1 METPQEFDI
10 KQYLQLLY
18 QRRYLFVVVVVIIT
32 SIAIAISYA
41 LPKIYEAKTTVLIE
55 SNYVNDLMK
64 NIAVTP
70 SINDRVKALEAILK
84 SRTLILKVVGELDLD
99 LTRKSDVEVEKLVR
113 NFQKAMDI
121 TYGIGL
127 NKPSGSNMDMFTVSF
142 RDANPVVAR
151 DFVNVLVRRY
161 IEDNLSH
168 NRDATF
174 GANKFLLEQIG
185 LVKDKISTIEA
196 DIARMSKLPDT
207 VAVAHETVAQ
217 DRLRVLQKRLYEL
230 RLQYTDN
237 HPDIIK
243 LKAEIESLRS
253 QSVGGKPVAAAG
265 RKDEQQQPGLNLD
278 DTTPRNN
285 IVPDLEKAEAGN
297 MSNDPAGKT
306 PKRGN
311 EFSTSKLGDR
321 QKISSLE
328 RDRDTYKKIY
338 EDLMATMARSEVSS
352 HIEVEDKGGTFKI
365 LEPAI
370 LPFSPVS
377 PNRVKIILLGLLA
390 GVGGGVIF
398 IILLDKMDNS
408 VKTLDSARSFGLP
421 VLATIPHMQN
431 LADIQ
436 KKKRNDL
443 VLYIVAGVYLI
454 CVAGLISFEFFK
466 RGVQ

>member
-18 QRRYLFVVVVVIIT
+18 QKRYLFVAVVVIIT
-32 SIAIAISYA
+32 SIAIAISYT
-41 LPKIYEAKTTVLIE
+41 LPKIYEAKTTVLVE

-64 NIAVTP
+64 SIAVTP

-84 SRTLILKVVGELDLD
+84 SRALILKVVGDLDLD

-113 NFQKAMDI
+113 SFQKATEI
-121 TYGIGL
+121 TYGIGM
-127 NKPSGSNMDMFTVSF
+127 NRSAGSNMEMFTVSF
-142 RDANPVVAR
+142 RNANPVIAR
-151 DFVNVLVRRY
+151 DYVNVLVRRY
-161 IEDNLSH
+161 IEESLSR

-196 DIARMSKLPDT
+196 DIARISKQPAT
-207 VAVAHETVAQ
+207 IAVVHETVAQ
-217 DRLRVLQKRLYEL
+217 ERLRMLQKRLYEL

-243 LKAEIESLRS
+243 LQAEIESLRS
-253 QSVGGKPVAAAG
+253 QSTG
-265 RKDEQQQPGLNLD
+265 
-278 DTTPRNN
+278 
-285 IVPDLEKAEAGN
+285 AGN

-306 PKRGN
+306 LKQGN
-311 EFSTSKLGDR
+311 EFATSKLGDK
-321 QKISSLE
+321 QKISALE

-377 PNRVKIILLGLLA
+377 PNRVNIILLGLLA
-390 GVGGGVIF
+390 GISGGIIF
-398 IILLDKMDNS
+398 IILLDSMDKS
-408 VKTLDSARSFGLP
+408 VKTLESVRSFGLP
-421 VLATIPHMQN
+421 VLAIIPHMRN
-431 LADIQ
+431 LDDIQ

-454 CVAGLISFEFFK
+454 CVAGLLSFEFFK